1 MCMSPRACMSSRAC
15 AQPGETSSSILKALT
30 SGEAVPAGFSQLVKR
45 PVLRPK
51 RVPTQSAPK
60 VVTPEKRESKSDGG
74 SGKTLTDAELKALRE
89 ERQRVIKEAEQNRR
103 KQMAEEEASAANIVE
118 EADGAEEGADASA
131 FAEEDDAADAAAADE
146 AEEEVEAEDFD

>member
-1 MCMSPRACMSSRAC
+1 MSSRAC

-89 ERQRVIKEAEQNRR
+89 ERQRKIKEAELNRR
-103 KQMAEEEASAANIVE
+103 AQMAQEEASAQNIVE
-118 EADGAEEGADASA
+118 DTGGGESGAADASA
-131 FAEEDDAADAAAADE
+131 FAEADEGDDAAPAD
-146 AEEEVEAEDFD
+146 EEVEAEDFD